1 MKTIQLK
8 LHFKTYPI
16 MVGSR
21 LLEKVSSWCPPL
33 ARGQKVV
40 VLTHPDLVP
49 LSEPFDQLQSEG
61 YQVSRV
67 VIPSGET
74 SKSWDMLQY
83 VITEWI
89 GLGLDRHDT
98 VVAFGGGVVG
108 DITGFA
114 ASIYMRGIRCIQ
126 VPTTLLAQVDSAIGG
141 KTGVNHPLSKNAVG
155 TFYQP
160 DLVVA
165 DQALLATLPQRELQS
180 GMAEVVKYGMIG
192 NAGLFKYIETHADTI
207 AHYTPDQHPEVW
219 HHLITRSITD
229 KVKVVSQ
236 DEREGGR
243 RAILNF
249 GHTLGH
255 ALESLSQYQVYT
267 HGEAV
272 AIGMVAMADLA
283 HHLGLL
289 DQKSWMRLIAVLQ
302 RLGFHTHLDPKWQVD
317 DLLHGMRRD
326 KKHHGGDYRLVVP
339 TGVGTVDVMTGI
351 PETEI
356 RAAVMRMVA

>member
-8 LHFKTYPI
+8 LRFNAYPI

-21 LLEKVSSWCPPL
+21 LLEKVMTWCPPL
-33 ARGQKVV
+33 ARGRRVV
-40 VLTHPDLVP
+40 VVTHPELQS
-49 LSEPFDQLQSEG
+49 LSQPFDQLKADG
-61 YQVSRV
+61 YEVTRV

-74 SKSWDMLQY
+74 SKSWEMVSHL
-83 VITEWI
+83 VNEWM
-89 GLGLDRHDT
+89 GCGLDRQDT
-98 VVAFGGGVVG
+98 VVAFGGGVIG
-108 DITGFA
+108 DITGFT

-160 DLVVA
+160 DLIVA
-165 DQALLATLPQRELQS
+165 DQDMLASLPRRELQS
-180 GMAEVVKYGMIG
+180 GMAEAVKYGMIG
-192 NAGLFKYIETHADTI
+192 NAGLFKYIETHADRI
-207 AHYTPDQHPEVW
+207 AQYTPDQHPELW
-219 HHLITRSITD
+219 HHLITRSIAD

-236 DEREGGR
+236 DERESGL
-243 RAILNF
+243 RANLNF

-289 DQKSWMRLIAVLQ
+289 DQKSWIRLITLLQ
-302 RLGFHTHLDPKWQVD
+302 RLGFDTNLSPQWGVD
-317 DLLHGMRRD
+317 GLLQGMRRD
-326 KKHHGGDYRLVVP
+326 KKHHGDVYRLVVP
-339 TGVGTVDVMTGI
+339 RSVGSVDIMTGI
-351 PETEI
+351 PESDI
-356 RAAVMRMVA
+356 RATLLRMVA